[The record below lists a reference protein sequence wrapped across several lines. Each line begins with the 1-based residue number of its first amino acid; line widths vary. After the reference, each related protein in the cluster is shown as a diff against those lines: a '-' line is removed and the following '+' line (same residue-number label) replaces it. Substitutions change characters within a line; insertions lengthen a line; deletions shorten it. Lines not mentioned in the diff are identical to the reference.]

1 MIPSRRRTRSYR
13 DPYFCACS
21 KFSTISF
28 SPFTSLVAFSL
39 SFFASS
45 PSISSF
51 LPLNQQHARTHMDE
65 RLRDERYDQIS
76 ERAKTFETPA
86 LLESRRAL
94 LGLFRPSASASGP
107 STPLSPRMV
116 AMPDIWFPR
125 AAFFMRYDYYSS
137 SSFSSSHEVCHC
149 HSHATHKT
157 RPHSFRVSQPKV
169 PF

>member
-86 LLESRRAL
+86 LLEMV
-94 LGLFRPSASASGP
+94 PS
-107 STPLSPRMV
+107 LSVSLR
-116 AMPDIWFPR
+116 MPDIWFPR
-125 AAFFMRYDYYSS
+125 ATFFMRYYYYYSS
-137 SSFSSSHEVCHC
+137 SSFSSTHEVCH
-149 HSHATHKT
+149 
-157 RPHSFRVSQPKV
+157 
-169 PF
+169 